1 MRKFIVG
8 LLSVALLAGMVT
20 PAFADTTKH
29 VSKSK
34 KAVSAKPVFVQH
46 PYSARQKYKVG
57 RTIKVSG
64 YVAPK
69 ASSLTSRTIEILVY
83 KQTGARSWELTQTI
97 SGSLYNRARIRHRT
111 LYKASFSLDAT
122 GRYRMRARYT
132 WEAADGTK
140 RVRYSSYKYF
150 RIVK

>member
-8 LLSVALLAGMVT
+8 LLAVALLAGMVT
-20 PAFADTTKH
+20 PAFAVTKASSH
-29 VSKSK
+29 K
-34 KAVSAKPVFVQH
+34 KAVAAKPVFVSH
-46 PYSARQKYKVG
+46 PFSARAKYRIG

-69 ASSLTSRTIEILVY
+69 ASDLTSRTIEILVY
-83 KQTGARSWELTQTI
+83 KQTSARSWEQTATV
-97 SGSLYNRARIRHRT
+97 SGSLFNRRHYRNRT
-111 LYKASFSLDAT
+111 LYNASFSLSAT

-150 RIVK
+150 RIVR